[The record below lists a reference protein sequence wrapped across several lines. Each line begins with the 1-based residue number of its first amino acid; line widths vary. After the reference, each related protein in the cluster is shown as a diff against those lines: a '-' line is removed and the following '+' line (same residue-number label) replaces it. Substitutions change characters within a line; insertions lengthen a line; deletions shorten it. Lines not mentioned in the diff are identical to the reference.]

1 MTRKNLHY
9 RQCHL
14 EKSTSGG
21 KLHQTSWLPEP
32 FARVGQVV
40 RLREEA
46 NWVDGWLVT
55 TVSDVRF
62 AESMLPDAHEA
73 IKSHR
78 KATGDS
84 TKRTAD

>member
-1 MTRKNLHY
+1 MGRKDLHY

-14 EKSTSGG
+14 EKGMAGG
-21 KLHQTSWLPEP
+21 KLCQTSWLPEP

-40 RLREEA
+40 RLRDEA

-55 TVSDVRF
+55 TVSEVRF

-78 KATGDS
+78 NATGDS
-84 TKRTAD
+84 MKRRAE